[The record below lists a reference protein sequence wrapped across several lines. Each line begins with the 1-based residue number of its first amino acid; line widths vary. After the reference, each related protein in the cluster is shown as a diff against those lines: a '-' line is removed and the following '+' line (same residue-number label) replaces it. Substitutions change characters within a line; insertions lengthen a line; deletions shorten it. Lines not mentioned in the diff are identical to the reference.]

1 MMSVEPTAGDG
12 ASEDGAAQKPRRCVQ
27 GIVVSSSM
35 SKTLVVKTE
44 RLVQHSKY
52 RKYVRKH
59 TKYYAH
65 DEMGEAAVGDLV
77 EIESCRPISKLKRWK
92 LKSIMKMAPRDYAPT
107 PQEMA
112 REVVEDGEE

>member
-1 MMSVEPTAGDG
+1 MMSVEPMVGDG

-77 EIESCRPISKLKRWK
+77 EIETCRPISKLKRWK
-92 LKSIMKMAPRDYAPT
+92 LKSIMKMAPRDYAPS

-112 REVVEDGEE
+112 REVAEDGEE